1 MKLISNRFYLLL
13 LPLALCG
20 FAVAQPVY
28 NLLLN
33 TPVFLLARQNTMA
46 DVWALAVVISVLG
59 PAVLTLPSWL
69 AWRRWPV
76 FASLWCWFISG
87 CLASLFVA
95 QLLQGQLGGHLLL
108 FIGLTTAIGFSASWL
123 LLFSRWQI
131 LTSVLAGL
139 AVIFPAWFLF
149 FSTVAEQHDSVAGEA
164 LERLDAGETLPDIVF
179 VILDELPLATLLD
192 DNKQID
198 NVVFPG
204 FARLQSMSNWYYNT
218 ITVSDGTVD
227 AVPAILTGRYPQE
240 VAPELTV
247 AAQPVNLFTIL
258 GQLYQH
264 NAAETVT
271 RLCPQELCPRS
282 GPGMYSRF
290 KALLMDLSAIYLH
303 LVVPDRWISKLPNVS
318 NNWSGFFAERQVFFP
333 DGWLKHAGE
342 QTEIDRPAYFRRFI
356 DSIQK
361 NDRPVL
367 NFMHILFPHEPLAYF
382 PNGENYGLQ
391 WVRGQTKEHWGKIE
405 WGLISG
411 KQRHYL
417 QTQYA
422 DVLLNGLLDHLQ
434 HQDLLNDSMIV
445 VVADHGINFALDD
458 ARRALSDTNSAA
470 MLRIPMFI
478 KFPGQTDGKRIDD
491 PAMTVDI
498 LPTLLN
504 ALGVSSESLKIDGID
519 LESTEANRP
528 RSRVA
533 SSYLQRELKVLDETS
548 LDITY
553 LVQENRTQLKLD
565 DPNGMLWQIG
575 PFDEYRGQAMET
587 LCEKLSASIKVHF
600 DGFNELPNADP
611 QKTVH
616 SFVSGAFAGD
626 NVSPASKPFLITS
639 NGLIV
644 ASGHTWLFNDRWL
657 FFALVE
663 PKYVKQAD
671 WAPQAWLVEGGECL
685 GR

>member
-1 MKLISNRFYLLL
+1 
-13 LPLALCG
+13 
-20 FAVAQPVY
+20 
-28 NLLLN
+28 
-33 TPVFLLARQNTMA
+33 
-46 DVWALAVVISVLG
+46 
-59 PAVLTLPSWL
+59 
-69 AWRRWPV
+69 
-76 FASLWCWFISG
+76 
-87 CLASLFVA
+87 
-95 QLLQGQLGGHLLL
+95 
-108 FIGLTTAIGFSASWL
+108 
-123 LLFSRWQI
+123 
-131 LTSVLAGL
+131 
-139 AVIFPAWFLF
+139 
-149 FSTVAEQHDSVAGEA
+149 
-164 LERLDAGETLPDIVF
+164 
-179 VILDELPLATLLD
+179 
-192 DNKQID
+192 
-198 NVVFPG
+198 
-204 FARLQSMSNWYYNT
+204 
-218 ITVSDGTVD
+218 
-227 AVPAILTGRYPQE
+227 
-240 VAPELTV
+240 
-247 AAQPVNLFTIL
+247 
-258 GQLYQH
+258 
-264 NAAETVT
+264 
-271 RLCPQELCPRS
+271 
-282 GPGMYSRF
+282 
-290 KALLMDLSAIYLH
+290 
-303 LVVPDRWISKLPNVS
+303 
-318 NNWSGFFAERQVFFP
+318 
-333 DGWLKHAGE
+333 
-342 QTEIDRPAYFRRFI
+342 
-356 DSIQK
+356 
-361 NDRPVL
+361 
-367 NFMHILFPHEPLAYF
+367 
-382 PNGENYGLQ
+382 
-391 WVRGQTKEHWGKIE
+391 
-405 WGLISG
+405 
-411 KQRHYL
+411 
-417 QTQYA
+417 
-422 DVLLNGLLDHLQ
+422 
-434 HQDLLNDSMIV
+434 
-445 VVADHGINFALDD
+445 
-458 ARRALSDTNSAA
+458 
-470 MLRIPMFI
+470 MFI

>member
-1 MKLISNRFYLLL
+1 MLP
-13 LPLALCG
+13 PLALCG

-33 TPVFLLARQNTMA
+33 TPVFLLARQNTIA

-95 QLLQGQLGGHLLL
+95 QLLQGQLGGNFLL

-164 LERLDAGETLPDIVF
+164 LDRLDAGETLPDIVF
-179 VILDELPLATLLD
+179 VVLDELPLATLLD

-198 NVVFPG
+198 NAVFPG

-422 DVLLNGLLDHLQ
+422 DSLLNSLLDHLQ
-434 HQDLLNDSMIV
+434 HQDLLNDGMIV

-478 KFPGQTDGKRIDD
+478 KFPGQTHGKRIDD

-504 ALGVSSESLKIDGID
+504 ALGVSSESLKLDGID
-519 LESTEANRP
+519 LESSAAGHP

-533 SSYLQRELKVLDETS
+533 ISYLQRELKVLDESS
-548 LDITY
+548 LDLTQ
-553 LVQENRTQLKLD
+553 LVLENRSQLKLD

-575 PFDEYRGQAMET
+575 PFDEYRGRPMAN
-587 LCEKLSASIKVHF
+587 LCEKSPSSIEVHF

-611 QKTVH
+611 QKTIR
-616 SFVSGAFAGD
+616 SFVSGVFAGD
-626 NVSPASKPFLITS
+626 NVTPASKPFLITS
-639 NGLIV
+639 NDLIV

-663 PKYVKQAD
+663 PKYARQAD
-671 WAPQAWLVEGGECL
+671 WTPKAWLVEGRECL
-685 GR
+685 GP

>member
-1 MKLISNRFYLLL
+1 MF